1 MFRAHVL
8 IIRRSKL
15 HYTAS
20 GIITPIGVMIQ
31 KFCASS
37 CLITE
42 INVLQKC
49 LSYIISHIQALN
61 VECCRLKTEK

>member
-1 MFRAHVL
+1 ML

-15 HYTAS
+15 HYT
-20 GIITPIGVMIQ
+20 PIVKQ

-42 INVLQKC
+42 IKKVCVGGMIAQKAVGSN
-49 LSYIISHIQALN
+49 LSDL
-61 VECCRLKTEK
+61 